1 MKPIQAAL
9 YYHLTPSVNIPSIW
23 RHGILP
29 AVANSIWKVS
39 WYTDPFYLEGAV
51 LHVAKRKDIE
61 EQEIAVC
68 VVRAL
73 PGLFARSMRYQ
84 FRWTSEVLRPCQYL
98 TVNEAR
104 NEATRL

>member
-1 MKPIQAAL
+1 MRPIQAET
-9 YYHLTPSVNIPSIW
+9 YYHLSPAINIPSIW

-29 AVANSIWKVS
+29 MLANSIWKVS

-51 LHVAKRKDIE
+51 LHVCKRQKLE
-61 EQEIAVC
+61 ECDLAIC

-73 PGLFARSMRYQ
+73 PGSFARTMQRQ
-84 FRWTSEVLRPCQYL
+84 FRWSGEILRPCQYL

-104 NEATRL
+104 NEATRI